1 MIHDTDSRQRKTRTV
16 TRTRAVSFGAR
27 KASTD
32 VIGTER
38 SRNTVGSMSLDFE
51 HEDSRTRQKHSPS
64 GKPSPLASVSRRIGA
79 VIIDFLI
86 LLGIDGTV
94 VRLTERLAEVP
105 IDSVGELR
113 LLPPLV
119 AFLLLLDC
127 SYVVFFTT
135 FGGQTIGKMLLG
147 IRVIRRDN
155 GPVGFRAVAIRTAV
169 SGLSI
174 VPFCIGYVRVAIG
187 NGHALHDVVAN
198 TKVIRE

>member
-1 MIHDTDSRQRKTRTV
+1 MHGTDNKQRKTRAV

-64 GKPSPLASVSRRIGA
+64 GKPSALASVSRRIGA

-105 IDSVGELR
+105 IDSFGELR
-113 LLPPLV
+113 LLLPLV

-127 SYVVFFTT
+127 SYVVFLTT

-147 IRVIRRDN
+147 IRVIRGDN
-155 GPVGFRAVAIRTAV
+155 GSVGFRAVAIRTAV
-169 SGLSI
+169 SVVSI
-174 VPFCIGYVRVAIG
+174 VPFCIGYLRVAIG
-187 NGHALHDVVAN
+187 NGRALHDVVAN

>member
-16 TRTRAVSFGAR
+16 TRTSAVAFGAR

-86 LLGIDGTV
+86 LLGIDGIV
-94 VRLTERLAEVP
+94 VRLTERLTEVP
-105 IDSVGELR
+105 IDSFGELR
-113 LLPPLV
+113 LLLPLV

-155 GPVGFRAVAIRTAV
+155 GSVGFRAVAIRTAV
-169 SGLSI
+169 SGVSI

-187 NGHALHDVVAN
+187 NWHALHDVVAN